1 MQRLS
6 SETMC
11 FINWSACQQ
20 NKAENQTL
28 HLTMSFENYV
38 AINQIMD
45 GLLSMDL
52 VEILG
57 REGINAV
64 LLSEGSSCT

>member
-1 MQRLS
+1 
-6 SETMC
+6 
-11 FINWSACQQ
+11 
-20 NKAENQTL
+20 
-28 HLTMSFENYV
+28 MSFENYV